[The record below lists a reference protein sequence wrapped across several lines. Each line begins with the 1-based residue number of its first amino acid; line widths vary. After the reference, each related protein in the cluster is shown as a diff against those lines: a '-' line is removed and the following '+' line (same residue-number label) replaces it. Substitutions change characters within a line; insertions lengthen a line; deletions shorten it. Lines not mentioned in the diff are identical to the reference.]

1 MKKLNGKVVDEE
13 ELEELEEEKEKVV
26 ETYSN
31 GVGVSF
37 GFPQPDQN
45 LVVGYALTVKKETS
59 FLKPNFRGLART
71 KGIKFVCIDVNRPL
85 SDQGPFDVVLHK
97 DYRHKHPEVT
107 VLDPPDAIQHLRNR
121 KSMLQGVVDLN
132 LSDCHG
138 KVGVPRQIVVTK
150 DPSSIPYEVTKAGLK
165 LPLVAKPLLVDGTAK
180 SHKLFVA
187 YDQLSLAE
195 LEPPLVLQEFVNH
208 GGIVFKVYIVG
219 ESITVV
225 KRFSLPNHGK
235 RDLSKV
241 AGMYPVPRVS
251 SYLSSAEDADLDPSI
266 AEHPPRPLLEKLA
279 TELRRR
285 LGLRLFNIDMI
296 REHGTRD
303 VFYVIDI
310 NYFPGKYICFH

>member
-1 MKKLNGKVVDEE
+1 MKKLNGKIVDEE
-13 ELEELEEEKEKVV
+13 EKKVV

-31 GVGVSF
+31 GVGL
-37 GFPQPDQN
+37 GFPHSHQN

-121 KSMLQGVVDLN
+121 KSMLQDVVDLN
-132 LSDCHG
+132 LSDCH
-138 KVGVPRQIVVTK
+138 
-150 DPSSIPYEVTKAGLK
+150 
-165 LPLVAKPLLVDGTAK
+165 VAKPLLVDGTAK

-187 YDQLSLAE
+187 YDQLSLAK

-225 KRFSLPNHGK
+225 RRFSLPNHGK

-251 SYLSSAEDADLDPSI
+251 SYLSSADDADLDPSI

-310 NYFPGKYICFH
+310 NYFPGYGKMPDYERVFTEFLLSLVQSKFKKRIAT